1 MAFVMLMQQPTL
13 SRVALVTNHN
23 YEATK
28 LQICETTA
36 SDIFSSLLLKI
47 GLELKTKR
55 HLFFCSVQ
63 MPFIL

>member
-36 SDIFSSLLLKI
+36 SDTFSSLLKNRFGIKNKETLI
-47 GLELKTKR
+47 
-55 HLFFCSVQ
+55 FCSVQ

>member
-36 SDIFSSLLLKI
+36 SDIFSSLFENRFGIKNKETLI
-47 GLELKTKR
+47 
-55 HLFFCSVQ
+55 FCSVQ

>member
-36 SDIFSSLLLKI
+36 GDIFSSLFENRFGIKNKETLIFL
-47 GLELKTKR
+47 
-55 HLFFCSVQ
+55 
-63 MPFIL
+63 